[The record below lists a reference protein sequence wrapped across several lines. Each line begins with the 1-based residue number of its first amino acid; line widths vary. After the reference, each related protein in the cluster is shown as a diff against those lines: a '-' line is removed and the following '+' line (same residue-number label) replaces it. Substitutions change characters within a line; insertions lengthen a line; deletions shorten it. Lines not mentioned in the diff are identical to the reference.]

1 MSALP
6 LEPLLLFGRFT
17 SPTASEDERWAAVLA
32 RVIWR
37 ALTRRFLSLGNAR
50 HCAQPTR
57 KADCN
62 LHSTEDVDLVLESC
76 FAPVG
81 VRVKRKQDCHTRKTS
96 GPNAGDSTR

>member
-37 ALTRRFLSLGNAR
+37 ALTRRFLSLGMLGIAPNLLAR
-50 HCAQPTR
+50 LTAIFTR
-57 KADCN
+57 
-62 LHSTEDVDLVLESC
+62 
-76 FAPVG
+76 
-81 VRVKRKQDCHTRKTS
+81 RKTLTWCWNPALPQLGS
-96 GPNAGDSTR
+96 G

>member
-76 FAPVG
+76 FAPSWG
-81 VRVKRKQDCHTRKTS
+81 QGKAKTGLS
-96 GPNAGDSTR
+96 YPKDERPRRR